1 MISLLKDSKIN
12 LTEEV
17 IDKEITAGKQ
27 PNAMVAT
34 VLYLSSLR
42 NNERITQKDIATV
55 LGVTEVT
62 IRNRFKDLKNHIDE

>member
-27 PNAMVAT
+27 PNAMIAT

-42 NNERITQKDIATV
+42 NNERIMQKDIATAS
-55 LGVTEVT
+55 GVTEVT

>member
-1 MISLLKDSKIN
+1 VISLLKDSKIN

-34 VLYLSSLR
+34 VSYLSSLR
-42 NNERITQKDIATV
+42 NNERITQKDIATAS
-55 LGVTEVT
+55 GVTEVT
-62 IRNRFKDLKNHIDE
+62 IKNRFKDLKNHIDE

>member
-1 MISLLKDSKIN
+1 VISLLKDSKIN

-42 NNERITQKDIATV
+42 NNERITQKDIATAS
-55 LGVTEVT
+55 GVTKVT

>member
-1 MISLLKDSKIN
+1 M
-12 LTEEV
+12 EEV

-42 NNERITQKDIATV
+42 NNERITQKDIATAS
-55 LGVTEVT
+55 GVTEVT

>member
-42 NNERITQKDIATV
+42 NNERITQKDIATAS
-55 LGVTEVT
+55 GVTEVT

>member
-1 MISLLKDSKIN
+1 VISLLKDSKIN

-42 NNERITQKDIATV
+42 NNERITQKDIATAS
-55 LGVTEVT
+55 GVTEVT

>member
-1 MISLLKDSKIN
+1 VISLLKDSKIN

-42 NNERITQKDIATV
+42 NNERITQKDIATAS
-55 LGVTEVT
+55 GVKEVT